1 MPKNIHKEA
10 NQCPRDGRVNM
21 KNPALEEEAWET
33 GEAFPEA
40 MRLELGFRARENS
53 IDGDRSV

>member
-21 KNPALEEEAWET
+21 RNPAVEEEAWET
-33 GEAFPEA
+33 AAALNFFQD
-40 MRLELGFRARENS
+40 GFLTSKQNL
-53 IDGDRSV
+53 